1 MKNAEQQMEEEQLK
15 KQTGMGVEHKEKSFN
30 KDGYKEFIKTLIS
43 FSKGGD
49 WKRIKSPNRDVD
61 GKKYDC
67 GENCYLNLFGVTSD
81 NSQYYSVDS
90 AAGLII
96 GNGSIGRYLSTERD
110 KISTFLS
117 RDGGLNWFEIR
128 KGSHIYEIGDHG
140 ALILIADDVNP
151 SSEIYYSWDEGLTFD
166 SLRISDEK
174 FLIKNIIIEPTS
186 TSQHFVIYGESQK
199 KGDTKGVVIGL
210 DFTGL
215 HEPQCKNPDNP
226 DTAESDYEKW
236 TANDGRIGKECLM
249 GHKTIYIRKKRESQ
263 CYNGLLF
270 ERKTIIEHCDCTES
284 DYECDFGFVR
294 AAPGEPCVSINK
306 SHQDSTKDPIN
317 SQILTPPENCHGYY
331 KISRGYRKVPRN
343 TCINGIKFDPIL
355 IPCPYSGFLTGLG
368 VLFFIIIISVL
379 ILIVYLVFTKYST
392 SMIPSN
398 SGSNSIKATNRR
410 DYANIVNLYLNYLII
425 FIN

>member
-1 MKNAEQQMEEEQLK
+1 MKNAEQEMQEEQAK
-15 KQTGMGVEHKEKSFN
+15 KALDMGVEHKEKSFN

-43 FSKGGD
+43 YNKGGD
-49 WKRIKSPNRDVD
+49 WKRIKSPERDIE
-61 GKKYDC
+61 GKKFDC
-67 GENCYLNLFGVTSD
+67 GVYCFLNLYGVTSD
-81 NSQYYSVDS
+81 NSPFYSVDS

-96 GNGSIGRYLSTERD
+96 ANGSVGRYLSTEHD

-166 SLRISDEK
+166 SLKISDEK

-186 TSQHFVIYGESQK
+186 TSQNFVVYGESQK
-199 KGDTKGVVIGL
+199 KGNTNGVIIGL

-215 HEPQCKNPDNP
+215 HEPQCRNP
-226 DTAESDYEKW
+226 DTPGTKDSDYEKW
-236 TANDGRIGKECLM
+236 TPNDGRIGRECLM
-249 GHKTIYIRKKRESQ
+249 GHKTIYIRKMRESQ

-284 DYECDFGFVR
+284 DYECDFGFAR
-294 AAPGEPCVSINK
+294 AEPGEPCVSIYKTHEDLNK
-306 SHQDSTKDPIN
+306 NSIN
-317 SQILTPPENCHGYY
+317 TQILTPPENCHGYY
-331 KISRGYRKVPRN
+331 KISRGYRKVPKN

-355 IPCPYSGFLTGLG
+355 VPCPYSGFLTALGILFFVIVIG
-368 VLFFIIIISVL
+368 VLVFII
-379 ILIVYLVFTKYST
+379 YLVFTKYST
-392 SMIPSN
+392 SMIPDNSASN
-398 SGSNSIKATNRR
+398 VIHNSNKR
-410 DYANIVNLYLNYLII
+410 DYANIVN
-425 FIN
+425 F